1 MQYYMR
7 LIFDSRQVVTYVFVA
22 VAIAIVASSLLFSH
36 KLVNELAVEERNK
49 IEIWAEATR
58 AFAHETENSDM
69 NLILHILQSN
79 STIPVILYDSSSDTY
94 VANNLNVGSINE
106 YEVLSNKA
114 SDFSKRHE
122 PIVIEEL
129 NQFLYY
135 DDSYTLKQLALFP
148 YVQLSVLFLF
158 IALAFFALRS
168 SLKSEQNKVWM
179 GLSKETAHQL
189 GTPISSLMAWIE
201 LIKLK
206 GGDVDLLDEVDKDL
220 DRLEMIADRFSK
232 IGSSTDLKASDLR
245 IVTDRALQ
253 YMKRRISDK
262 IVISTSFPEDEV
274 MVELNEPLFEWV
286 IENLIKNATDAMGG
300 EGSID
305 LQMRV
310 KDNKA
315 IMDVS
320 DSGRGIAKSKFK
332 KVFLPGYTTKAR
344 GWGLG
349 LSLVKRIVEKNH
361 NGKIFVKS
369 SELGVGSTFRIVLC
383 SAKT

>member
-232 IGSSTDLKASDLR
+232 IGSSTDLKVSDLR

>member
-22 VAIAIVASSLLFSH
+22 VAIAIVASSLLFSQ
-36 KLVNELAVEERNK
+36 KLVKELAVEERNK

-232 IGSSTDLKASDLR
+232 IGSSTDLKVSDLR

>member
-1 MQYYMR
+1 MR

-262 IVISTSFPEDEV
+262 IVISTSFPEYEV

>member
-22 VAIAIVASSLLFSH
+22 VAIAIVASSLLFSQ
-36 KLVNELAVEERNK
+36 KLVKELAVEERNK

-94 VANNLNVGSINE
+94 VANNLNVGSKNE

-232 IGSSTDLKASDLR
+232 IGSSTDLKVSDLR

-315 IMDVS
+315 IIDVS

>member
-7 LIFDSRQVVTYVFVA
+7 LIFDSRQVVASVFVA

-36 KLVNELAVEERNK
+36 KLVKELAVEERNK

-79 STIPVILYDSSSDTY
+79 STIPVILYDASSDTY
-94 VANNLNVGSINE
+94 VANNLNVGSKNE

-232 IGSSTDLKASDLR
+232 IGSSTDLKVSDLR

>member
-262 IVISTSFPEDEV
+262 IVISTSFPEYEV

>member
-22 VAIAIVASSLLFSH
+22 VAIAIVASSLLFSQ
-36 KLVNELAVEERNK
+36 KLVKELAVEERNK

-94 VANNLNVGSINE
+94 VANNLNVGSKNE

-232 IGSSTDLKASDLR
+232 IGSSTDLKVSDLR

-305 LQMRV
+305 LQISV

>member
-22 VAIAIVASSLLFSH
+22 VAIAIVASSLLFSQ
-36 KLVNELAVEERNK
+36 KLVKELAVEERNK

-262 IVISTSFPEDEV
+262 IVISTSFPEYEV

>member
-22 VAIAIVASSLLFSH
+22 VAIAIVASSLLFSQ
-36 KLVNELAVEERNK
+36 KLVKELAVEERNK

-94 VANNLNVGSINE
+94 VANNLNVGSKNE

-232 IGSSTDLKASDLR
+232 IGSSTDLKVSDLR